1 MYSVGACYMQ
11 CSYLVS
17 FLSQCSRAVINT
29 TTVQLLRICGNGIT
43 SLEAPAISD
52 MMTCLYI
59 SCNKLGDNGAVVKA
73 KEIDGVIGIAEAIT
87 KNKTLKVLLLGGD
100 VTLDKESAMIIM
112 KNICIII
119 TV

>member
-1 MYSVGACYMQ
+1 
-11 CSYLVS
+11 
-17 FLSQCSRAVINT
+17 
-29 TTVQLLRICGNGIT
+29 
-43 SLEAPAISD
+43 
-52 MMTCLYI
+52 MTCFEEFYI

-73 KEIDGVIGIAEAIT
+73 KEIDGVIT

-119 TV
+119 AVSLSCAFLGQLTSVQSY